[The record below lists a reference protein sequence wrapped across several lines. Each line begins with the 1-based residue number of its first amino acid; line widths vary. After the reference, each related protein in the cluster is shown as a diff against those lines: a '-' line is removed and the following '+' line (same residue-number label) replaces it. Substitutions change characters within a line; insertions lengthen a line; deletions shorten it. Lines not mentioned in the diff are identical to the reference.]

1 MRINPRFNGVYLV
14 LWVCKPTD
22 LKNEIMRSITQILL
36 EAEKSET
43 LQALIDLWNEIVSN
57 KKKYTL
63 TQIWF
68 ANEKIRER
76 SLIVD
81 GEDIEK
87 GKFYYALKEMDKS

>member
-1 MRINPRFNGVYLV
+1 
-14 LWVCKPTD
+14 
-22 LKNEIMRSITQILL
+22 MRSITQILL

-43 LQALIDLWNEIVSN
+43 LQALIDLWNEIVRN
-57 KKKYTL
+57 KEKYPL

-68 ANEKIRER
+68 ANEKIREL

-87 GKFYYALKEMDKS
+87 GKFYHALKEMDKS